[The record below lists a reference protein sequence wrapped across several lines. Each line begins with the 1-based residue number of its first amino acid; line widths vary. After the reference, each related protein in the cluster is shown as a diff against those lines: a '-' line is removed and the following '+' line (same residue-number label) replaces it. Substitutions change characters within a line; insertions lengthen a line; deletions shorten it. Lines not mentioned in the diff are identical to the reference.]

1 MTLAKQGNS
10 LTANPDPFFAADQ
23 LRPEGKCKLG
33 GHDDVAWWRGRQ
45 RLATLGNDDAA
56 GRWEGS

>member
-33 GHDDVAWWRGRQ
+33 GMMTW
-45 RLATLGNDDAA
+45 LG
-56 GRWEGS
+56 GEEGSA